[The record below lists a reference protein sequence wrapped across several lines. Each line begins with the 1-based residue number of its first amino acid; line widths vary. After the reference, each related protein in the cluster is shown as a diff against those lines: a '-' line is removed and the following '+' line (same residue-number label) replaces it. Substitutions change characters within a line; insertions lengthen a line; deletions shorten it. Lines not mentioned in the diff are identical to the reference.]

1 MKGAQLNV
9 PLQKGFEVRRETVLL
24 LLKWR
29 VEWTGNGKPSNSFVR
44 RGVS

>member
-9 PLQKGFEVRRETVLL
+9 PLQKGFGVRRETVLL